1 MAALQSIN
9 TVCTG
14 QILSGLPY
22 DGSAEISYIEF
33 KESVKTRLDHCLDCR
48 VVNVIAFGIGTQMKS
63 VEILKE
69 TFGFK
74 EVHNSHNYKYPADSK
89 RLILLCK
96 DMNDYTPAD
105 IAPKKVVNSF
115 AAPEAPARPVWD
127 ARTRDG
133 TFERQFSTDPHIDQG
148 FIRRLIARYST
159 IYRNG
164 FFSNNG
170 DVATD
175 PFPMNRW
182 VEIPANVEVP
192 LFEKMF
198 SWTILYERIAS
209 GEVRLWTGPNTPGG
223 ITPTIQRYR
232 RAGYRIVAIKR
243 IEDYRP

>member
-1 MAALQSIN
+1 MAALQSIL

-22 DGSAEISYIEF
+22 DGSPENAYTEF
-33 KESVKTRLDHCLDCR
+33 KANVKIRLDFCRDCR
-48 VVNVIAFGIGTQMKS
+48 IVNVIAFGIGTQMKS

-96 DMNDYTPAD
+96 DMNDYQPAD

-115 AAPEAPARPVWD
+115 AAPEAPVRPTWD
-127 ARTRDG
+127 ARTRNG
-133 TFERQFSTDPHIDQG
+133 EFERQFNTDPHIAQG
-148 FIRRLIARYST
+148 FIRRLISRYST
-159 IYRNG
+159 TMRNG
-164 FFSNNG
+164 EFINNG
-170 DVATD
+170 EATID

-192 LFEKMF
+192 LIEKINR
-198 SWTILYERIAS
+198 WTILYEGITAGS
-209 GEVRLWTGPNTPGG
+209 VTLWTGTNTVGG
-223 ITPTIQRYR
+223 TVSVIERYR
-232 RAGYRIVAIKR
+232 RAGYRIIAIKR
-243 IEDYRP
+243 IEAYRP